1 VPCQY
6 FNRKEENFV
15 FSPLKVNGKKNILA
29 FIISIFIAEGVA
41 ASCGYFIMKDHHTYE
56 SLIKPGFTM
65 PYIVLEI
72 VWPILYFFIA
82 IAAYRI
88 WMRGRGKVSISKAIS
103 LYGIQ
108 LFLSIMWIIIFFKWR
123 LIGLAFFELMLLLVF
138 ILLTTFEFFRID
150 KAAGFLKI
158 PYILWV
164 SFAGVL
170 NYILWMMNNM

>member
-1 VPCQY
+1 MPE
-6 FNRKEENFV
+6 K
-15 FSPLKVNGKKNILA
+15 LKNNKLTNITALVLS
-29 FIISIFIAEGVA
+29 IIIAEGA
-41 ASCGYFIMKDHHTYE
+41 GILSAYLGMSNKENYE
-56 SLIKPGFTM
+56 SFIKPSFAPPDWVFG
-65 PYIVLEI
+65 I
-72 VWPILYFFIA
+72 VWPILYLLMA

-88 WMRGRGKVSISKAIS
+88 WRKGKGGVNTGKALT

-108 LFLSIMWIIIFFKWR
+108 LFLNFLWTIIFFRFR

-150 KAAGFLKI
+150 KIAGILMI

-170 NYILWMMNNM
+170 NFTFWMLNNM